1 MSVMIGMICG
11 ISVAALG
18 SAFVILEL
26 CSIKS
31 KKVEHYIISS
41 CTK

>member
-11 ISVAALG
+11 ISVAAFG
-18 SAFVILEL
+18 SAFVLIEL

-31 KKVEHYIISS
+31 KRVEHYI
-41 CTK
+41 TKRVH

>member
-11 ISVAALG
+11 IAVAAFG
-18 SAFVILEL
+18 SAFVVIEL

-31 KKVEHYIISS
+31 KRVEHYITS
-41 CTK
+41 KVH